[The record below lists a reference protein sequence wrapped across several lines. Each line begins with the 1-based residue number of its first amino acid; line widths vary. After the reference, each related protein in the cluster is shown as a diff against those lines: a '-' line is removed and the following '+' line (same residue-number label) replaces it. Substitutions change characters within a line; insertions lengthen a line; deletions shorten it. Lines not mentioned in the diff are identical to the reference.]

1 MMSRTRV
8 LLADDH
14 TMFLDALAKLLE
26 PEFEVVGTVNDGRAL
41 VLRAPDLK
49 PDVVVLD
56 IGMPLLNGLDAG
68 QQIKE
73 LRPETKLIFL
83 TQNQDANVAAEAF
96 RRKASGYLLKNS
108 AATELITAIREAMK
122 GRTYVSPLI
131 AEGML
136 SSMSDPARI
145 SKRVGLT
152 SRQREVLQLLA
163 EGKSMKEV
171 ASILNLSTRT
181 VEFHKQRLMD
191 VLHLKTNAD
200 LVRYAVK
207 QGLGP
212 M

>member
-14 TMFLDALAKLLE
+14 TIFMDALTKLLE

-41 VLRAPDLK
+41 VAQASDLK

-68 QQIKE
+68 QQVKDQ
-73 LRPETKLIFL
+73 RPETRLIFL
-83 TQNQDANVAAEAF
+83 TQNQDPNLAAEAY

-108 AATELITAIREAMK
+108 AATELVTAIREAMR

-131 AEGML
+131 ADVML
-136 SSMSDPARI
+136 SRISDPTQKDRAD
-145 SKRVGLT
+145 LT
-152 SRQREVLQLLA
+152 PRQREVLQLLA

-171 ASILNLSTRT
+171 ATILNLSTRT
-181 VEFHKQRLMD
+181 VEFHKQRIMELLD
-191 VLHLKTNAD
+191 LKTNAD
-200 LVRYAVK
+200 LIRYAVK
-207 QGLGP
+207 EGLV
-212 M
+212 

>member
-1 MMSRTRV
+1 MSRTRI

-14 TMFLDALAKLLE
+14 TLFLDALVKLLE
-26 PEFEVVGTVNDGRAL
+26 PEFEVVGTVSDGRAL
-41 VLRAPDLK
+41 VARAPELR
-49 PDVVVLD
+49 PDVIVLD

-68 QQIKE
+68 QQVKE
-73 LRPETKLIFL
+73 LRPETRLIFL
-83 TQNQDANVAAEAF
+83 TQSQDANVAAEAF

-136 SSMSDPARI
+136 SSISDPARI
-145 SKRVGLT
+145 ERRVELT

-171 ASILNLSTRT
+171 ASILNVSIRT
-181 VEFHKQRLMD
+181 VEFHKQRLMETLD
-191 VLHLKTNAD
+191 LKTNAD

-207 QGLGP
+207 QGLSP

>member
-1 MMSRTRV
+1 MSRTRV

-14 TMFLDALAKLLE
+14 TIFLDALAKLLE
-26 PEFEVVGTVNDGRAL
+26 PEFEVVGTVTDGRAL
-41 VLRAPDLK
+41 VLRAPDLR

-68 QQIKE
+68 QQIKA

-83 TQNQDANVAAEAF
+83 TQNQDANLAAEAF
-96 RRKASGYLLKNS
+96 RQKASGYLLKNS

-136 SSMSDPARI
+136 SSLSDPARG
-145 SKRVGLT
+145 VELT

-171 ASILNLSTRT
+171 ASILNVSTRT

-191 VLHLKTNAD
+191 VLDLKTNAD

-207 QGLGP
+207 QGLCP